1 MIRLA
6 MLLALAGLAA
16 PLWAQVSPTPAFDDP
31 RLQTVAYDPA
41 RPVRLVA
48 FPDASLTVVLLPDDP
63 IERVVVSD
71 PLAFDARPLEA
82 NDSLSLRAL
91 RENASAT
98 LLVDTQL
105 RRYEFELATGSG
117 LAAAYLVRFIGS
129 GPATASLQQAPAL
142 PPPPMAPMPPVA
154 LTAQVPT
161 DMVGEYRL
169 SGERSLQPS
178 KIGDDGTRTYL
189 EWDAYQSLP
198 AVFGIGFN
206 GEEEVVD
213 GYMRGGVFTIDRVY
227 GELVF
232 RVDKKRARAR
242 RLDKVGS

>member
-6 MLLALAGLAA
+6 TVLAMAA
-16 PLWAQVSPTPAFDDP
+16 FATPALAQVSPTPGFDDP

-48 FPDASLTVVLLPDDP
+48 FPDASLTVMLLPGDP

-71 PLAFDARPLEA
+71 PLAFDARATGA
-82 NDSLSLRAL
+82 NDSLSLRPL
-91 RENASAT
+91 RPEASAT

-105 RRYEFELATGSG
+105 RRYEFELVTGSG
-117 LAAAYLVRFIGS
+117 LAAAYVVRFVGGDPVMPS
-129 GPATASLQQAPAL
+129 
-142 PPPPMAPMPPVA
+142 PPPAPPPMPPVPLA
-154 LTAQVPT
+154 AQPPSSMT
-161 DMVGEYRL
+161 GEYRL
-169 SGERSLQPS
+169 SGEQALLPS

-198 AVFGIGFN
+198 AVLGIGFN

-232 RVDKKRARAR
+232 RIDKKRARAR
-242 RLDKVGS
+242 RLEKAGDR